1 MTANTQMEIAN
12 QASPS
17 VPPSPPQ
24 APVKTGLDFR
34 GIFQNP
40 VTVKELRGRMR
51 RGRVYIII
59 TVYLLMMSVLVGL
72 AYLGF
77 SSTANS
83 VGNSGMVQAVG
94 KTVFGIVVGVE
105 MMMVCFVAPALT
117 AGAISSERE
126 RQTFDLLRTTLLPA
140 RSLVTGKLVS
150 ALFFLLLLLLV
161 GLPLQSLA
169 SLFGGVSVEEVLVS
183 FLLLAVTALAFS
195 AIGLLVS
202 SLMRSTLASTVISY
216 VAAIIAVFGEPTLIG
231 IALSFL
237 GMLSS
242 LMYSTNLSAFQTQI
256 IEIALFSVGYLLV
269 VINPLAT
276 IIASEVML
284 IEKQALFYTTLPL
297 TNGGNFPIL
306 APWIAYILFYGLL
319 SLILIWLSIRLVRR
333 AEK

>member
-1 MTANTQMEIAN
+1 MTTNL
-12 QASPS
+12 
-17 VPPSPPQ
+17 PQ
-24 APVKTGLDFR
+24 ADSAQPQPFSAPDKTKP
-34 GIFQNP
+34 GIRQVFSNP

-51 RGRVYIII
+51 RGRVYVII
-59 TVYLLMMSVLVGL
+59 TVYLVLMSVLVGL
-72 AYLGF
+72 AYMGF
-77 SSTANS
+77 SSSANS
-83 VGNSGMVQAVG
+83 VGNSGMVQSVG
-94 KTVFGIVVGVE
+94 KVVFGIVVGVE
-105 MMMVCFVAPALT
+105 MMMVCFIAPALT

-140 RSLVTGKLVS
+140 RSIVTGKLVS

-169 SLFGGVSVEEVLVS
+169 SLFGGVAIEEVLVS
-183 FLLLAVTALAFS
+183 FLLLAVSALAFS

-202 SLMRSTLASTVISY
+202 SLVHSTLGSTVISY
-216 VAAIIAVFGEPTLIG
+216 VASIIVVFGEPTLIG

-237 GMLSS
+237 SMLTS
-242 LMYSTNLSAFQTQI
+242 LMYSTSLSAFQTQM
-256 IEIALFSVGYLLV
+256 IEILLFSVGYILV

-284 IEKQALFYTTLPL
+284 IEKQALFFTTLPL

-306 APWIAYILFYGLL
+306 APWIAYILIYGCL
-319 SLILIWLSIRLVRR
+319 SLVLISLSVRFVRR

>member
-1 MTANTQMEIAN
+1 MTANTQIDIADM
-12 QASPS
+12 ASAPK
-17 VPPSPPQ
+17 PPSQTP
-24 APVKTGLDFR
+24 APVKNRFDFR
-34 GIFQNP
+34 RIFQNP

-59 TVYLLMMSVLVGL
+59 SVYLLMMSVLVGL

-77 SSTANS
+77 SSAANS
-83 VGNSGMVQAVG
+83 VGNSGMLQSVG

-195 AIGLLVS
+195 AIGLLIS

-231 IALSFL
+231 IALSFVS
-237 GMLSS
+237 MLTN
-242 LMYSTNLSAFQTQI
+242 LMYSTNLNAFQTQI
-256 IEIALFSVGYLLV
+256 IEIILFSVGYILV

-284 IEKQALFYTTLPL
+284 IEKQALFFTTLPM

-306 APWIAYILFYGLL
+306 APWLAYVLFYSVV
-319 SLILIWLSIRLVRR
+319 SLILIGLSIRFVRR
-333 AEK
+333 VEK